1 MNQFA
6 GTFFYETDRPKD
18 ILHKYAGTAGQGN
31 PPPNADSRHLPGP
44 GFLPA
49 ADHNLP
55 EYTEDWSVSMA
66 YISPQSM
73 EMLLENAVRSAIR
86 SPEIANFG

>member
-1 MNQFA
+1 MP
-6 GTFFYETDRPKD
+6 ERPDREIRRRTRIVGIFPD
-18 ILHKYAGTAGQGN
+18 
-31 PPPNADSRHLPGP
+31 PDSCLRLITTC
-44 GFLPA
+44 LT
-49 ADHNLP
+49 